1 MKIYLSNAEMRAADE
16 ATISGGTPSEELM
29 ARAGRAIAREVAL
42 AAVSRGAKSVLFV
55 CGTGNNGGDGYV
67 AARLLRGSGL
77 HIMVYGLTGR
87 LSADCEREKARYD
100 GEYSSDISADI
111 IVDCIFGTGLCREV
125 TGEHA
130 RIIERINASGA
141 YVISADI
148 PSGLNGDNGKIM
160 GVAVR
165 ANLTVAIAC
174 PKLGHVLGDG
184 IDLCGER
191 LDRDIGIKAEEY
203 AVTSPEDGDISAF
216 FPERKRN
223 SHKGTYGSC
232 QIVAGD
238 CYVGAAALSVSSALL
253 SGCGYVSAAVGERLK
268 YALVAAYPQV
278 IYSDGIN
285 FSASATAIG
294 MGCGCNK
301 TTYEKVCNLIEG
313 YGGKLIIDADGIN
326 SLAAYGKEVLKGAKC
341 KIVIT
346 PHVREFSRISGCTEE
361 EILSDPAGRAK
372 AFAAEYGVVVHL
384 KNCVTLT
391 TDGHK
396 VSLVTRGSS
405 ALARAGSGDILSGL
419 VAGYAA
425 RGLDVFDAAVCAQ
438 YVLGR
443 AAEIAGKECGEYC
456 TTSQDIIKNIKNV
469 VKSLT

>member
-1 MKIYLSNAEMRAADE
+1 MPHQGTQAAEE
-16 ATISGGTPSEELM
+16 QLGGRRKDL
-29 ARAGRAIAREVAL
+29 
-42 AAVSRGAKSVLFV
+42 VLFPDDV
-55 CGTGNNGGDGYV
+55 QARLQPRLQRAEAEGALRRGVGQAVQGDGIAHPRLHQDGRVEHQVVIDRDVQLAKVGPEPVHKGVFAGVGGDDLPGAQQGQAQQV
-67 AARLLRGSGL
+67 GLFDAVLAGQRAVPAHQHPPHVPGGQGQGVVFGDVRRLDDDAEIQQPL
-77 HIMVYGLTGR
+77 VQ
-87 LSADCEREKARYD
+87 
-100 GEYSSDISADI
+100 
-111 IVDCIFGTGLCREV
+111 
-125 TGEHA
+125 
-130 RIIERINASGA
+130 
-141 YVISADI
+141 
-148 PSGLNGDNGKIM
+148 P
-160 GVAVR
+160 
-165 ANLTVAIAC
+165 
-174 PKLGHVLGDG
+174 LGHVLGDG
-184 IDLCGER
+184 IDICGER

-203 AVTSPEDGDISAF
+203 AVTSPEDGDIAAF

-253 SGCGYVSAAVGERLK
+253 SGCGYVSATVGERLK

-361 EILSDPAGRAK
+361 DILSDPAGRAK

-438 YVLGR
+438 SVLGR